1 MPTPVRGFADLH
13 SHPMAHLGMGGK
25 AIAGL
30 PFSPKGYAD
39 ALANCQGPG
48 RPHDVFN
55 HPLLAALVRGV
66 MEQHGPCGFP
76 TFADWPTHRTLYH
89 QQMYVDWVKRAYSHG
104 LRLLCAHVVNNELM
118 ARQFGAVRYSDPNMF
133 DSQLAGLKAFVAYVD
148 QVSADAGVPSWLGV
162 ASSPAEARAL
172 IAANKLAIVLGV
184 EMDTIESLARR
195 TDRDE
200 PTHRPAKLPSVPT
213 QSLND
218 APLTDAEVDAV
229 LDQLVQKGVSM
240 VTPVHIA
247 NNSLG
252 GTAIYDANFDFLNR
266 WLRGSYFQAAADGA
280 VAFQLKDSAS
290 LWLARAAMGFEAP
303 KYGNISWTQGHV
315 NTASLTARGQRFIV
329 GAMKRGLLIDVDHMS
344 QATTNAALAL
354 AKQHQYPVLS
364 SHSGFRDLGYFRS
377 ELQDEGE
384 NRYAWIHEGMK
395 TPQQVDDILSLGGLV
410 APITNQHRCKQH
422 GAHVANTQPGTSRQ
436 WAQAFL
442 YAVDRVTALGKGGV
456 ALGTDFNGFAQQP
469 GPRFQRGQA
478 LDATA
483 VRYEDPLHVTFFTK
497 EKLSRNQLPKRAR
510 PFDFNVDGLAHYGLL
525 PDFFED
531 LRNVGVPD
539 AAMDELYNSAERFLQ
554 CWETCRA
561 RAPNIP

>member
-13 SHPMAHLGMGGK
+13 SHPMAHLGMGGV

-30 PFSPKGYAD
+30 PFSKKGYAD

-55 HPLLAALVRGV
+55 HPMLAALVRGL

-76 TFADWPTHRTLYH
+76 TFADWPTNRTLFH

-104 LRLLCAHVVNNELM
+104 LRLMCALVVNNELM
-118 ARQFGAVRYSDPNMF
+118 ARQFGAVRYSDPNML
-133 DSQLAGLKAFVAYVD
+133 DSQLNALNDFVAYVD

-162 ASSPAEARAL
+162 AKSPAEARAL
-172 IAANKLAIVLGV
+172 IAANKLAIVVGV
-184 EMDTIESLARR
+184 EMDTLESLARR
-195 TDRDE
+195 TQQDE
-200 PTHRPAKLPSVPT
+200 PNHHPANQPSVPT
-213 QSLND
+213 QSLN
-218 APLTDAEVDAV
+218 ATALTDAEVDAV
-229 LDQLVQKGVSM
+229 LDALVQKGVSM
-240 VTPVHIA
+240 VTPVHLA

-252 GTAIYDANFDFLNR
+252 GSAIYDANFDLLNR
-266 WLRGSYFQAAADGA
+266 WLRGSYFKAVPDGG

-290 LWLARAAMGFEAP
+290 LWFARKALGFEAP
-303 KYGNISWTQGHV
+303 TYGNISWTLGHV
-315 NTASLTARGQRFIV
+315 NTATLTARGQRFLV
-329 GAMKRGLLIDVDHMS
+329 GAMKKGLLIDVDHMS
-344 QATTNAALAL
+344 QATTNAAIAL

-364 SHSGFRDLGYFRS
+364 SHSAFRDLGSWR
-377 ELQDEGE
+377 DEVKDDP
-384 NRYAWIHEGMK
+384 YAWVHEGMK
-395 TPQQVDDILSLGGLV
+395 TKQQVDDILSLGGLV

-422 GAHVANTQPGTSRQ
+422 GTHVPNTQHGTSRS

-442 YAVDRVTALGKGGV
+442 YAVDRVTAAGKGGV

-469 GPRFQRGQA
+469 GARFKRGQP

-497 EKLSRNQLPKRAR
+497 EKLSRNQLPKRTHGA
-510 PFDFNVDGLAHYGLL
+510 FDFNVDGLAHYGLL

-531 LRNVGVPD
+531 LRKVGVPD
-539 AAMDELYNSAERFLQ
+539 SAMDELYNSAERFLV

-561 RAPNIP
+561 RAPLIP